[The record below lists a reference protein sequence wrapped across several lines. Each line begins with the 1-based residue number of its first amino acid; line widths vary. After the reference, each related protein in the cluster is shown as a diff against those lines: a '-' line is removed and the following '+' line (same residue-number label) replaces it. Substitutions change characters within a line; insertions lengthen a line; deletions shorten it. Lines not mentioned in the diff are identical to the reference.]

1 MRIGVPKETAAGEHR
16 VALVPEVVSK
26 LKAKGLD
33 VVVQSGAGE
42 DALLTDAAY
51 IAAGAEITPDAAK
64 VWGSDVVVTIA
75 PPDPQ
80 AIRGLGSGSIL
91 IGFLAPL
98 TSPQTTRAL
107 AEAKATAFAMEAI
120 PRISRAQAMDA
131 LSSQANVAGYRAA
144 LLGAEEMGRFYPM
157 LMTAAGTIPPAKVL
171 VLGVGVAGLQA
182 LATAKRLGART
193 TGYDV
198 RPEVAEQV
206 ESLGAQWLDLG
217 IEASGEG
224 GYARELTEQE
234 RAQQQQALT
243 DAIKGF
249 DVVITT
255 ALVPGRPAPRL
266 VTAEAVEGMKP
277 GSVIVDLAGEAGGN
291 CELTEPGQTTVK
303 HDVKIVSPLN
313 LPAGM
318 AEHSSQLFARNVQ
331 ALLDLFVGEDGE
343 LQLDFDDE
351 IVKGACI
358 MRDGEIVNP
367 GSESGSGGLM
377 ILASTLT
384 TNLAILVLAGFIG
397 FVVISKVPNT
407 LHTPLMSGT
416 NAIHGIVLLGGLLVV
431 GASGNGTFN
440 KVILVIAIAFGTINV
455 VGGFLVTDRMLEMFK
470 SKPKSAGR
478 GRQGKA
484 SRERASAG
492 NVLPAGPELPGRPL
506 HRRLRAVHPG
516 AARALGPDDR
526 GTGQPHRGRRHD
538 DRSDRHA
545 SEPGRGQLGAD
556 RDRRGARHRRRHPG
570 AHAR

>member
-16 VALVPEVVSK
+16 VALVPEVVGK

-33 VVVQSGAGE
+33 VLVQSGAGA
-42 DALLTDAAY
+42 DALLTDEAFR
-51 IAAGAEITPDAAK
+51 AAGAEISADAGA
-64 VWGSDVVVTIA
+64 VWACDVVLGIA

-131 LSSQANVAGYRAA
+131 LSSQSNVAGYRAA
-144 LLGAEEMGRFYPM
+144 LLAAEEMGRFFPM

-217 IEASGEG
+217 LEASGEG
-224 GYARELTEQE
+224 GYARELTDEE
-234 RAQQQQALT
+234 RARQQQALT

-291 CELTEPGQTTVK
+291 CELTEPGQTVVR
-303 HDVKIVSPLN
+303 HDVKIASPLN
-313 LPAGM
+313 LPASM
-318 AEHSSQLFARNVQ
+318 AEHSSQLFARNVL
-331 ALLDLFVGEDGE
+331 ALLELFVDEDGA
-343 LQLDFDDE
+343 LSLDFDDE
-351 IVKGACI
+351 IVDGACVV
-358 MRDGEIVNP
+358 RDGEIVNP
-367 GSESGSGGLM
+367 G
-377 ILASTLT
+377 A
-384 TNLAILVLAGFIG
+384 
-397 FVVISKVPNT
+397 
-407 LHTPLMSGT
+407 
-416 NAIHGIVLLGGLLVV
+416 
-431 GASGNGTFN
+431 
-440 KVILVIAIAFGTINV
+440 
-455 VGGFLVTDRMLEMFK
+455 
-470 SKPKSAGR
+470 
-478 GRQGKA
+478 KA
-484 SRERASAG
+484 
-492 NVLPAGPELPGRPL
+492 
-506 HRRLRAVHPG
+506 AVE
-516 AARALGPDDR
+516 AA
-526 GTGQPHRGRRHD
+526 Q
-538 DRSDRHA
+538 
-545 SEPGRGQLGAD
+545 
-556 RDRRGARHRRRHPG
+556 
-570 AHAR
+570 